1 MIVPAHA
8 LSSHTA
14 PRRHLA
20 TAHRLLAACI
30 LFALSTAAPA
40 AAQGTHL
47 SIRLGPTFGFLSD
60 SAGPFTGR
68 QETTNANPRLDLHA
82 GASLHLPL
90 THAVG
95 LQPELLYTRKGG
107 HFSQPLSQRYSV
119 ERYRLSYVQGLML
132 GRRALP
138 LPGRLSAH
146 AVAGLSVDFALSGTV
161 RRDTRTADGGWG
173 TEIDLVDTGRLR
185 RWDVGLVVGA
195 GLEYAIGPAGRL
207 SIELRYNPGLRSV
220 FSGKEE
226 VRGSSGHSEVFP
238 LSSPLSTL
246 RHDVVNA
253 TLAYTV
259 SLQPLL

>member
-1 MIVPAHA
+1 MI
-8 LSSHTA
+8 A
-14 PRRHLA
+14 PTRTSPSRA
-20 TAHRLLAACI
+20 APCRLLAACI
-30 LFALSTAAPA
+30 LLALSLAVPPV
-40 AAQGTHL
+40 AAQNTHL

-90 THAVG
+90 TDAFG

-119 ERYRLSYVQGLML
+119 ERYRLSYLQGLLL

-138 LPGRLSAH
+138 IRGRLSAH
-146 AVAGLSVDFALSGTV
+146 AVAGLSVDVALSGIV
-161 RRDTRTADGGWG
+161 RRDTRTADGDWG
-173 TEIDLVDTGRLR
+173 TEVDLVDAGRLR
-185 RWDVGLVVGA
+185 RWGVGLVVGA
-195 GLEYAIGPAGRL
+195 GLGYAIGPAGRL
-207 SIELRYNPGLRSV
+207 SLELRYNPGLRSV
-220 FSGKEE
+220 FSGDED
-226 VRGSSGHSEVFP
+226 VVGPSGHSEMFP

-246 RHDVVNA
+246 RHDVVTA

-259 SLQPLL
+259 PLKRLL